1 MEAVI
6 LSLGILKS
14 NQNIMM
20 NLTIETE
27 GQQTRAE
34 IMAAY
39 DKAMEAS
46 NIKTF
51 VSMLDMATNKSII
64 VGLSGSH
71 VWVSEKATGKRLA
84 IITNLFN

>member
-1 MEAVI
+1 
-6 LSLGILKS
+6 
-14 NQNIMM
+14 M
-20 NLTIETE
+20 NLTIETK
-27 GQQTRAE
+27 GPKTRTE

-39 DKAMEAS
+39 DKAMKAS
-46 NIKTF
+46 NIKSF
-51 VSMLDMATNKSII
+51 VSMLDMATDESII